1 MTDTTTNLL
10 FNVTPYARAGK
21 VLYYLFVKLRLGKV
35 VLACAGLGLLL
46 LTRRIRQYLRS
57 PLGRVV
63 CSLLRSESYSMF
75 YPRVITKSGS
85 HYATTRDGIDGFVR
99 VTGFHNDFF
108 PVINLFNSKLSLF
121 KFLGYYL
128 NCTIQVKRQD
138 VDYVQLDASSFEL
151 STDHYP
157 MTMSFVKDGTAA
169 LGYMTDK
176 EARVQLQAAPYVGC
190 DLSLEEFEVM
200 RLRVGKGQV
209 NFGYLEFMAK
219 TCSYEVDRLDIP
231 KVGQALREECR
242 VLCFE
247 PAWVV
252 PVVEGG
258 DGDITVTLLGQ
269 ENDVDLSK
277 VKHIG
282 KLIPSPCDQESV
294 VYVANKSAE
303 TACWK
308 DRIEA
313 YVKKNEQVV
322 PGVYFAY
329 RNEFVQRLV
338 PSIYR
343 GTGALDDEV
352 TALGRQV
359 RASQKLG
366 YDQIKFIS

>member
-1 MTDTTTNLL
+1 
-10 FNVTPYARAGK
+10 
-21 VLYYLFVKLRLGKV
+21 
-35 VLACAGLGLLL
+35 
-46 LTRRIRQYLRS
+46 
-57 PLGRVV
+57 
-63 CSLLRSESYSMF
+63 
-75 YPRVITKSGS
+75 
-85 HYATTRDGIDGFVR
+85 
-99 VTGFHNDFF
+99 
-108 PVINLFNSKLSLF
+108 
-121 KFLGYYL
+121 
-128 NCTIQVKRQD
+128 
-138 VDYVQLDASSFEL
+138 
-151 STDHYP
+151 
-157 MTMSFVKDGTAA
+157 
-169 LGYMTDK
+169 MTDK

-308 DRIEA
+308 DRIET

-366 YDQIKFIS
+366 YDQIKDLPDYLECDVDSTFLKNEVYPEAKAPRNIVNPGHGKRVLTSMMMYPFTNMLKESSLKHVYGFGNAEYVQQCFLKVESQDDGVGKFESDGTKMDANIGSFFRDLELQALKRYFNP